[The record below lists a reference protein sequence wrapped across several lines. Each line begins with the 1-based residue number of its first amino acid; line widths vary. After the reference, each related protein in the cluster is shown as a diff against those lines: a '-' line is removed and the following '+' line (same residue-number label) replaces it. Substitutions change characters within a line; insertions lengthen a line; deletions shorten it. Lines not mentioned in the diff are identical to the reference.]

1 MFLAKENKT
10 KMYFKYSHEFVS
22 NLIQNYSAIQ
32 LGDAAKNQL
41 KHVEIQFASNIIA
54 ATEYPIRID
63 VGPAFNLCIQNLQF
77 STAIGCDKMDEFKH
91 NGFLQQYAE
100 SVYFNT
106 GKSSNVEYNSLS
118 NIMSSKCVET
128 TYLIAII
135 SATVIV
141 TLILVMVVVTFFYR
155 YWLKHQPKQISV
167 IIPDGKT
174 YRETQIMMQIENAGL
189 LKTNL

>member
-1 MFLAKENKT
+1 M
-10 KMYFKYSHEFVS
+10 
-22 NLIQNYSAIQ
+22 
-32 LGDAAKNQL
+32 
-41 KHVEIQFASNIIA
+41 EIQFASNVIG

-63 VGPAFNLCIQNLQF
+63 VGPNFNLRIQNLKF
-77 STAIGCDKMDEFKH
+77 SSAIGCEKMDEFKR

-100 SVYFNT
+100 TVYFNT
-106 GKSSNVEYNSLS
+106 GGSSNVEYNTLS
-118 NIMSSKCVET
+118 SIMSGKCAEA

-135 SATVIV
+135 SASVML
-141 TLILVMVVVTFFYR
+141 TLIFVIVVVTFFYR